1 MLEVKA
7 TWVSGFK
14 FDGLDSQ
21 GSEMKMDASV
31 GAGGE
36 GDGFRPAEL
45 PLMGLAGCTG
55 MDTIEIL
62 QKMREPVTE
71 FEVTVSAEKRK
82 EAPPGYEEIR
92 VEYVLTGNG
101 LSREKVERAVALSE
115 EKYCT
120 VWNALAKATEITHTI
135 KMIEK

>member
-7 TWVSGFK
+7 TWKGGFK
-14 FDGLDSQ
+14 FDGVDSQ
-21 GSEMKMDASV
+21 DRPMKMDASV

-55 MDTIEIL
+55 IDTVEIL
-62 QKMREPVTE
+62 QKMREQVTGL
-71 FEVTVSAEKRK
+71 EVRVTADKK
-82 EAPPGYEEIR
+82 KDTPPGYDGIH
-92 VEYVLTGNG
+92 VVYVVRGKG
-101 LSREKVERAVALSE
+101 LSPEKVERAVRLSE

-120 VWNALAKATEITHTI
+120 VGAVLSKATEITHTI
-135 KMIEK
+135 EIVEE